1 MMRNLGEAGFSTRAI
16 HAGYDPAD
24 EHGALTPPVHL
35 TSTFAF
41 DSAAA
46 GGEMFAGTRPGHF

>member
-1 MMRNLGEAGFSTRAI
+1 MRDDQTGFSTRAI

-24 EHGALTPPVHL
+24 EHGALTPPLHL

-41 DSAAA
+41 ESAEA
-46 GGEMFAGTRPGHF
+46 GGEM